1 MQSSLTYST
10 LFLSVLVLVFTQAQS
25 VMANTLTSVPQDGIP
40 ANFTGN
46 GVQKMQDGTIYKGD
60 FRNGFRHGKGIML
73 FSNGAVYE
81 GEFQFGQRSGLGV
94 YTYET
99 GHVYQGQFDNNHPN
113 GAGRMTNPAGDVF
126 IGQFWNGVPHG
137 NIEIVY
143 HTGVIY
149 KGSYAGGK
157 RKGSGT
163 LTLAP
168 GVQLAGEW
176 KKNRLEGKAVLQL
189 ENEENIVLFC
199 KKGILEG
206 PFTFVRKE
214 GSVQLDAT
222 ELAQLLDQDQQPS
235 LKQNFGWIHFAMA
248 CEAAIQEEEELA
260 IRGFLMA
267 QQMNQDPTL
276 ISMVQRH
283 LSVFEQSV
291 HLAAT
296 E

>member
-1 MQSSLTYST
+1 MQSSLTYSN
-10 LFLSVLVLVFTQAQS
+10 LFLSVLVLVFSYTQPITAI
-25 VMANTLTSVPQDGIP
+25 TPILETHEGIP
-40 ANFTGN
+40 SNFTGN

-60 FRNGFRHGKGIML
+60 FLNGLRHGNGIML

-81 GEFQFGQRSGLGV
+81 GEFQYGQRSGLGV

-99 GHVYQGQFDNNHPN
+99 GHVYQGQFEGNHPN

-137 NIEIVY
+137 SIEIVY
-143 HTGVIY
+143 HTGVVY
-149 KGSYAGGK
+149 KGSYVAGK
-157 RKGSGT
+157 RKGPGR

-168 GVQLAGEW
+168 GVELVGEW
-176 KKNRLEGKAVLQL
+176 KRNKLEGKAILQL
-189 ENEENIVLFC
+189 ENNTSIVLFC

-214 GSVQLDAT
+214 GNVQLNAT
-222 ELAQLLDQDQQPS
+222 ELAHLIDQDNAS
-235 LKQNFGWIHFAMA
+235 ALKQSIGWIHYAMA
-248 CEAAIQEEEELA
+248 CEAVILNQEELA
-260 IRGFLMA
+260 IRGFHLA
-267 QQMNQDPTL
+267 QMLNQDPTL
-276 ISMVQRH
+276 ISGVQHH
-283 LSVFEQSV
+283 LSTLEQSI